1 MWTYV
6 CRQVCGLCV
15 HIVARDQHRVS
26 PSSSYFSGFRTL
38 VPGRPGSV
46 RGGLLLWSGSQVGP
60 VMVSTPTSCE
70 SPLPKQ
76 DKL

>member
-60 VMVSTPTSCE
+60 VMVGTPTSCE
-70 SPLPKQ
+70 PPLPKQ